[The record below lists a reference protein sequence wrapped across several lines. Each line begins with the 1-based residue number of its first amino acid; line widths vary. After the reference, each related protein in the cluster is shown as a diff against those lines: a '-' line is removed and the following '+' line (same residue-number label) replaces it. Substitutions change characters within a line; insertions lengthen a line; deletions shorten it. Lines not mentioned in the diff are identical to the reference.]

1 MNSYLIGGYVIGF
14 ALLWGYAVM
23 LFIESRSIGKME
35 RARGEVNTSGQG

>member
-23 LFIESRSIGKME
+23 LFIESRSIRKME
-35 RARGEVNTSGQG
+35 RARNELGAPGRE